1 MLLLHPITSSS
12 DISSINHDLD
22 TISSWLSSKSLFI
35 NLKKTKY
42 MFFSLRP
49 QTYFNSLP
57 PIVIS
62 DTIIDRV
69 FSFKY
74 LGLIFTPNLSWSSH
88 IQSTKKKAQKIIG
101 LIYRQFYTHCSSST
115 LLTLYKLLV
124 RPILEYAAVIWDP
137 VFHTNSNSLE
147 SVQHFALKIVSKSWF
162 SDYSSLLSIYN
173 LPTLNQ
179 RRKRAKMI
187 QLYKEKFN
195 LSHILESPLKSVSAS
210 PAHFTRSFS
219 RHNFQPIHCM

>member
-1 MLLLHPITSSS
+1 MARFQDFGICRC
-12 DISSINHDLD
+12 
-22 TISSWLSSKSLFI
+22 
-35 NLKKTKY
+35 NLGPC
-42 MFFSLRP
+42 F
-49 QTYFNSLP
+49 
-57 PIVIS
+57 
-62 DTIIDRV
+62 
-69 FSFKY
+69 
-74 LGLIFTPNLSWSSH
+74 
-88 IQSTKKKAQKIIG
+88 
-101 LIYRQFYTHCSSST
+101 
-115 LLTLYKLLV
+115 
-124 RPILEYAAVIWDP
+124 
-137 VFHTNSNSLE
+137 SNSLE

-219 RHNFQPIHCM
+219 RHNFQPIHCRTSTLLNSFYPSSIRLWNSLPESVKSNLSLSLFKLQLNHITL